1 MPSVWE
7 VGQCMS
13 SHLYLESQLMRP
25 LARVETG
32 LGSLPALRSPRQSQ
46 PKGFY
51 SEMVKKCFRSCER
64 ESGFLRGLNQNEV
77 SELTS
82 FV

>member
-13 SHLYLESQLMRP
+13 PHLYLESQLMRP

-32 LGSLPALRSPRQSQ
+32 LGSHPALR
-46 PKGFY
+46 
-51 SEMVKKCFRSCER
+51 ER
-64 ESGFLRGLNQNEV
+64 ERDAIQP
-77 SELTS
+77 
-82 FV
+82 